1 MTRKILIT
9 GGAGFIGYHLAR
21 HLLMAPDVSLIV
33 VDNLQRGKMDQD
45 FTDFLSDPRVTFI
58 QADLTD
64 PAVYAQF
71 PTDIDHV
78 YHLAAVNGTRLFYEI
93 PQEVLRINTLSLL
106 YILEWIRHLERKP
119 KLCFTSSNEAYA
131 GALKFGILP
140 IPTPE
145 AVPLVIE
152 DPYNARWS
160 YAATK
165 LIGELF
171 VIHYAKAYGFR
182 AVIVRPHNFY
192 GPRAGYDHV
201 IPEWCAKVTSR
212 LDPFVIQSPE
222 ETRAFCY
229 ITDAVHAMAMLMD
242 SSATDGEPIETF
254 HIGDPTEITM
264 QGLAEKFFVAADW
277 RPETVDVKPSP
288 PGSVKRRCPDIAKI
302 KAFVGWKPTTSLEEG
317 LRATFAWY
325 REHPRT

>member
-140 IPTPE
+140 IPKTKKKTP
-145 AVPLVIE
+145 L
-152 DPYNARWS
+152 N
-160 YAATK
+160 
-165 LIGELF
+165 
-171 VIHYAKAYGFR
+171 
-182 AVIVRPHNFY
+182 
-192 GPRAGYDHV
+192 
-201 IPEWCAKVTSR
+201 
-212 LDPFVIQSPE
+212 
-222 ETRAFCY
+222 
-229 ITDAVHAMAMLMD
+229 
-242 SSATDGEPIETF
+242 
-254 HIGDPTEITM
+254 
-264 QGLAEKFFVAADW
+264 
-277 RPETVDVKPSP
+277 
-288 PGSVKRRCPDIAKI
+288 
-302 KAFVGWKPTTSLEEG
+302 
-317 LRATFAWY
+317 
-325 REHPRT
+325 